1 MTRDE
6 VVAKCRDL
14 MDPFLGATQ
23 AAELVGAILNIETI
37 SHIGSLRRLK
47 QRS

>member
-1 MTRDE
+1 MTQDE

-37 SHIGSLRRLK
+37 SHIGSLCRLL